1 MRLIIISGRS
11 GSGKSICLD
20 VLEDLGFYCI
30 DNLPLNLL
38 PILTEQLKKKYT
50 QIAVSIDARTAAEFD
65 QFDSVIAELKNNQI
79 NCEVIY
85 LDAAD
90 KTLIKRFSTTRR
102 KHPLTTKIIS
112 LAEALQREDELLL
125 HIAKQADLH
134 IETDN
139 LTVHHFRDL
148 LRSRVENKPSKL
160 TVLFQSFSYKNGI
173 PSDSDFVFDVRCLP
187 NPYWESELREYTGLD
202 EPVRKFLQEQST
214 VKLMIDDIKSFLS
227 DWIPQIKANDRTY
240 LTISIGCTG
249 GQHRSVYVVDY
260 LAHAFEKNVDE
271 IQIRHQEVRTKEI
284 GK

>member
-38 PILTEQLKKKYT
+38 PILTEQLKKKYM

-65 QFDSVIAELKNNQI
+65 RFDSVILELKNNKV
-79 NCEVIY
+79 NCEIIY

-102 KHPLTTKIIS
+102 KHPLTTKTIS
-112 LAEALQREDELLL
+112 LAEALQREDKLLL

-134 IETDN
+134 LETDN

-187 NPYWESELREYTGLD
+187 NPYWEPDLRDKTGLD
-202 EPVRKFLQEQST
+202 EPVRKFLQEQPT
-214 VKLMIDDIKSFLS
+214 VKLLLNDLKSFLS

-249 GQHRSVYVVDY
+249 GQHRSVYIVDC

-271 IQIRHQEVRTKEI
+271 IQIRHQEIQK
-284 GK
+284 